1 VTTQTRLRTAVAGLY
16 GIAIGGTALY
26 GNGRIVVGVAVIG
39 ALAVGVCYRLLAP
52 PDADGDRRQRRAAR
66 RETRRGR

>member
-1 VTTQTRLRTAVAGLY
+1 MTIQPRIRTAVAGLY
-16 GIAIGGTALY
+16 GVAIGAAALD

-39 ALAVGVCYRLLAP
+39 ALVVGVCYRLLTP